1 VTEYLLSVDAFLEKT
16 AAGIDLF
23 SALKGG
29 TALLQDAKTVTNN
42 PSLIERALSRV
53 GKFIKD
59 EPGWSAAIGGTA
71 ALGGLGYLAYP
82 ILQKKMQTRAQDKAF
97 AQVSHGDAVLSE
109 ASKEEL
115 NTAFQ
120 TMRNFAPTL
129 ATDPNAVQSFLRSA
143 VMSGGGVDYNTIKLL
158 AETENAATGRFRKE

>member
-1 VTEYLLSVDAFLEKT
+1 MTEYLLSVDAYLEKT
-16 AAGIDLF
+16 AAAGPI
-23 SALKGG
+23 G
-29 TALLQDAKTVTNN
+29 TMTNAMTA
-42 PSLIERALSRV
+42 PSLLEKGISKLY
-53 GKFIKD
+53 GFMIDKPK
-59 EPGWSAAIGGTA
+59 WAIGIGGA
-71 ALGGLGYLAYP
+71 IGLGGAGYLGYHL
-82 ILQKKMQTRAQDKAF
+82 LQKKNQERAQDKAF
-97 AQVSHGDAVLSE
+97 AQVSHGDPVLSE

-115 NTAFQ
+115 GTAFQ

>member
-1 VTEYLLSVDAFLEKT
+1 MTEYLLSVGSYLEKT
-16 AAGIDLF
+16 AGIGVGGVAGAIVNGLQT
-23 SALKGG
+23 AKGPEVG
-29 TALLQDAKTVTNN
+29 PTVF
-42 PSLIERALSRV
+42 ERIV
-53 GKFIKD
+53 GNAEKFINKY
-59 EPGWSAAIGGTA
+59 PGWSAGIASLPLLAGAGY
-71 ALGGLGYLAYP
+71 LGYHM
-82 ILQKKMQTRAQDKAF
+82 LQKKNQERAQDKAF
-97 AQVSHGDAVLSE
+97 AQVSNLDPVLSE

-158 AETENAATGRFRKE
+158 AETENAATGRFHKE

>member
-1 VTEYLLSVDAFLEKT
+1 MTEYLLSVDAFLEKT
-16 AAGIDLF
+16 AALSG
-23 SALKGG
+23 ATAVG
-29 TALLQDAKTVTNN
+29 TAVINALQTAKGTAAGQTLMERTIANAKKFVTNN
-42 PSLIERALSRV
+42 PWWTAGI
-53 GKFIKD
+53 G
-59 EPGWSAAIGGTA
+59 SAA
-71 ALGGLGYLAYP
+71 ALGGAGYLGYHM
-82 ILQKKMQTRAQDKAF
+82 LQKKNQERDQEKAF
-97 AQVSHGDAVLSE
+97 ARVSNTDPVLSE
-109 ASKEEL
+109 ASKDEL